1 MMNTVFIKSPILS
14 LQYSRKPLN
23 VEILGR
29 EWEKFKFSF
38 FVDFLQLSTTSCVMQ
53 GFGKVCFFNVSLM
66 LAASWS
72 KETLL

>member
-29 EWEKFKFSF
+29 EWDKFKFFF
-38 FVDFLQLSTTSCVMQ
+38 FVDFL
-53 GFGKVCFFNVSLM
+53 
-66 LAASWS
+66 
-72 KETLL
+72 